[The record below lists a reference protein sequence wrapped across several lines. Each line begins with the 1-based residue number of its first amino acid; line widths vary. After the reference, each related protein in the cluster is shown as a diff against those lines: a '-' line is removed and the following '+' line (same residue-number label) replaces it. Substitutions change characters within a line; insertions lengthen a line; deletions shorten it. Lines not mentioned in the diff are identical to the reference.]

1 MEFIMKLKLVRIT
14 KIICFCMVAVLM
26 VGGLTDLLKPKWLE
40 NRWVSAKTNKSFYEL
55 QDNSAEVVFFG
66 ASIISAAMDPFQL
79 YEEQGISSY
88 NLGVMSQ
95 PMIGTYYWFKE
106 ALKTQN
112 MKLAVIEIKSAG
124 RSSEKAE
131 EKTRKSY
138 DYMKW
143 GKNKIQYALDYK
155 DFHKEADGTDEEV
168 DLWSYLFPLSLYH
181 TRWSELSY
189 DDYDFFLGKNNSNTK
204 GFSVLSTQFK
214 NSTSF
219 DAEKEAKGKY
229 DGFEVKSNDKETP
242 NPINE
247 EYALKLIKEAKQQG
261 VELLF
266 VRTPDTT
273 WHEDQHNYIQELADK
288 NNIKFLDLNLKS
300 NMDKM
305 QFDYSEDA
313 ADTVHVNILGAKKI
327 TKFVGQYIADN
338 YKLTDYRKTD
348 NSIKKDFES
357 QKSNYQAALNEGKLS
372 LITNF
377 DEYLKAINTDE
388 YSVIIT
394 SGSNVRNITF
404 TDSQKKT
411 LISMGADEA
420 LFTDSTYG
428 NNVICVLDGD
438 NSKNKVKKQLE
449 DNSKVTTLGGT
460 LTCGT
465 DYDITAN
472 SKGGTMRLN
481 NSKYTGL
488 ISWGMNIIV
497 YDKKLKEVAD
507 TAFLHFE
514 NNATVM
520 HRGE

>member
-1 MEFIMKLKLVRIT
+1 M
-14 KIICFCMVAVLM
+14 
-26 VGGLTDLLKPKWLE
+26 
-40 NRWVSAKTNKSFYEL
+40 
-55 QDNSAEVVFFG
+55 
-66 ASIISAAMDPFQL
+66 
-79 YEEQGISSY
+79 
-88 NLGVMSQ
+88 
-95 PMIGTYYWFKE
+95 
-106 ALKTQN
+106 
-112 MKLAVIEIKSAG
+112 
-124 RSSEKAE
+124 
-131 EKTRKSY
+131 
-138 DYMKW
+138 
-143 GKNKIQYALDYK
+143 
-155 DFHKEADGTDEEV
+155 
-168 DLWSYLFPLSLYH
+168 
-181 TRWSELSY
+181 
-189 DDYDFFLGKNNSNTK
+189 
-204 GFSVLSTQFK
+204 
-214 NSTSF
+214 
-219 DAEKEAKGKY
+219 
-229 DGFEVKSNDKETP
+229 
-242 NPINE
+242 
-247 EYALKLIKEAKQQG
+247 
-261 VELLF
+261 ELLF

-520 HRGE
+520 HTEESSKMGFNTLSFIPFLLIVILLYFTIFRKCQWVFLLLASIAFYLFAGPKYIIFILFHHLAHIHWQERFRSYTTMKAELQRQESFLQRKLRRLLRKDLLREEKEFYFLTLQ

>member
-1 MEFIMKLKLVRIT
+1 
-14 KIICFCMVAVLM
+14 
-26 VGGLTDLLKPKWLE
+26 
-40 NRWVSAKTNKSFYEL
+40 
-55 QDNSAEVVFFG
+55 
-66 ASIISAAMDPFQL
+66 
-79 YEEQGISSY
+79 
-88 NLGVMSQ
+88 
-95 PMIGTYYWFKE
+95 
-106 ALKTQN
+106 
-112 MKLAVIEIKSAG
+112 
-124 RSSEKAE
+124 
-131 EKTRKSY
+131 
-138 DYMKW
+138 
-143 GKNKIQYALDYK
+143 LDYK